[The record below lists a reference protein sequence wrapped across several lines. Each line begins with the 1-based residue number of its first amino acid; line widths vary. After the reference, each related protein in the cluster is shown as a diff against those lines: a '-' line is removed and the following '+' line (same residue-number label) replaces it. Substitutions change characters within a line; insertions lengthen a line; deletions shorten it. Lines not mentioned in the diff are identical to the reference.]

1 MNNDNEVSLTIGGSV
16 FINWTSF
23 SITTELNTI
32 SPAFSAGIVTTTGAL
47 KPNVKIGDDVQV
59 RIGKNIVLTGYI
71 EQTPV
76 SDDPNISYEKP
87 NTSNSNYVSCP
98 QNAATEYKNVA
109 LETIIAQLIM
119 PYGIKL
125 VNETKPL
132 TKKRNFSAKHE
143 DTVLKALQNLTSTEN
158 LLFYGNEKGDLVVTE
173 KGKLTADD
181 ALVLGQNILT
191 GDASFD
197 ASKIYKYYRAVGQ
210 DKGVTGKTGH
220 AASSHNYTAV
230 DDNVSRTRLLTKKVQ
245 GAADTAKCKVT
256 AEGDRDYNRD
266 QYFKITYKVQ
276 GWRQSTGKLW
286 KINSLVDIKDDFLD
300 IDTQKS
306 QKFLITRVV
315 FNLTENEGMTTTLD
329 VIPPNG
335 WRLETENEKVI
346 IKKSSNSS
354 ADFSW
359 INKKQNFMSA

>member
-1 MNNDNEVSLTIGGSV
+1 MNDNEVSLTIGGSV
-16 FINWTSF
+16 FENWTSF

-32 SPAFSAGIVTTTGAL
+32 APAFSVGMVSQSISLKNNLEPGRPVT
-47 KPNVKIGDDVQV
+47 VKIGEDT
-59 RIGKNIVLTGYI
+59 VLTGYI

-76 SDDPNISYEKP
+76 SYSATSANVGIAGRSKTCDLIDSTVMVDDPNISYEKP

-158 LLFYGNEKGDLVVTE
+158 LLFYGNEKGELVVTE

-256 AEGDRDYNRD
+256 AEGDRDYYLS
-266 QYFKITYKVQ
+266 QFFKITYKVQ

-286 KINSLVDIKDDFLD
+286 KINSLVDIKDDF
-300 IDTQKS
+300 
-306 QKFLITRVV
+306 
-315 FNLTENEGMTTTLD
+315 
-329 VIPPNG
+329 
-335 WRLETENEKVI
+335 
-346 IKKSSNSS
+346 
-354 ADFSW
+354 
-359 INKKQNFMSA
+359 

>member
-1 MNNDNEVSLTIGGSV
+1 
-16 FINWTSF
+16 
-23 SITTELNTI
+23 
-32 SPAFSAGIVTTTGAL
+32 
-47 KPNVKIGDDVQV
+47 
-59 RIGKNIVLTGYI
+59 
-71 EQTPV
+71 
-76 SDDPNISYEKP
+76 
-87 NTSNSNYVSCP
+87 
-98 QNAATEYKNVA
+98 
-109 LETIIAQLIM
+109 M

-158 LLFYGNEKGDLVVTE
+158 LLFYGNENGDLVVTE
-173 KGKLTADD
+173 KGKLSADD

-256 AEGDRDYNRD
+256 AEGDRDYNHD

-286 KINSLVDIKDDFLD
+286 KINSLVDIKDDFLG
-300 IDTQKS
+300 IDTQRS
-306 QKFLITRVV
+306 QKFLITRVR
-315 FNLTENEGMTTTLD
+315 G
-329 VIPPNG
+329 
-335 WRLETENEKVI
+335 
-346 IKKSSNSS
+346 
-354 ADFSW
+354 
-359 INKKQNFMSA
+359 

>member
-1 MNNDNEVSLTIGGSV
+1 MYL
-16 FINWTSF
+16 
-23 SITTELNTI
+23 
-32 SPAFSAGIVTTTGAL
+32 IVTYLIEKINIGAEV
-47 KPNVKIGDDVQV
+47 KVKIGNDV
-59 RIGKNIVLTGYI
+59 VLTGYI

-76 SDDPNISYEKP
+76 NYSATTANVGIVGRSKTCDLIDCTVMVDDPNISYEKP

-173 KGKLTADD
+173 KGNLTADD

-210 DKGVTGKTGH
+210 DKGATGKTGH
-220 AASSHNYTAV
+220 DASSHNYIAV

-245 GAADTAKCKVT
+245 GVADTAKCKVT

-286 KINSLVDIKDDFLD
+286 KINSLVDIKDDFLG
-300 IDTQKS
+300 IDTQRS
-306 QKFLITRVV
+306 QKI

-329 VIPPNG
+329 MIPPNG
-335 WRLETENEKVI
+335 WRLETENDKEDPKKVI
-346 IKKSSNSS
+346 IKKNSSSS

-359 INKKQNFMSA
+359 INKKQDFMSA